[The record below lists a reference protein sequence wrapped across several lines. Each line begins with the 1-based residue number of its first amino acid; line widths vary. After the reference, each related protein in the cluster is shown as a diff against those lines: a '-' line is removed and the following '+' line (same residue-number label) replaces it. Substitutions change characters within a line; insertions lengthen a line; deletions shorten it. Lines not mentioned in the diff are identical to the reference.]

1 MGLSNTI
8 ITEEDFKCS
17 KCKKSLRM
25 SSKYDKATT
34 GDEIHLQSKDL
45 YGAAYVFKVGHK
57 IVVTWGDLKFES
69 NSDAK
74 WEGCGM
80 CYHCNNLETFDIT
93 IEKGIITK
101 ITQFTRRSS

>member
-17 KCKKSLRM
+17 KCNKSLRM

-34 GDEIHLQSKDL
+34 GNEIHLQSKDL
-45 YGAAYVFKVGHK
+45 YGAAYVFRVGKK
-57 IVVTWGDLKFES
+57 ITVTWGDLEFES

-74 WEGCGM
+74 WEGCEI
-80 CYHCNNLETFDIT
+80 CPHCNNLDTFDIT
-93 IEKGIITK
+93 IKGGVITEVSH
-101 ITQFTRRSS
+101 TP